1 MWVVM
6 VRKESENYAHVWL
19 TEIRRLKNGA
29 MISTGRNTTKFTY
42 DFRNRALDNIVDR
55 VRQAIAFLVGESLIA
70 IDDEMLLLAGELS
83 EQLYDVLDVDNID
96 GGDDLE

>member
-6 VRKESENYAHVWL
+6 VRRQSESNALVWL

-29 MISTGRNTTKFTY
+29 MISTGRNTPKFAY
-42 DFRNRALDNIVDR
+42 DFRNRALGNVVDR
-55 VRQAIAFLVGESLIA
+55 VRQAIAFLLGESLIA
-70 IDDEMLLLAGELS
+70 IDDEMLLLAGELG
-83 EQLYDVLDVDNID
+83 EQLHDVLDVENID